1 MDARRDRRVAWA
13 GGAVVLTLL
22 AAMGIWILPGS
33 SAPEVAGSSTV
44 GHASAAVAPEGLEP
58 PRPPEPTSG
67 GDSRHRPAVEQ
78 PERALPVEQEE
89 AASTL
94 RMWVPGGFDPDIVE
108 AAAALPDVV
117 SATIA
122 RSDTVGLVAAR
133 TVDGARVLE
142 LTDGFRVPV
151 TVTAIDPDIA
161 VPRAAGPAGDGA
173 ASIAGLRPGQA
184 VLTETAA
191 DLRGIGV
198 GGHID
203 LVGRPGLEV
212 VAVVPDGALR
222 RSEIAVHTDEASAI
236 GLPEGGAITV
246 VHEATPGDAID
257 ALVAAL
263 GELAPD
269 GVEPRVS
276 GRSDD
281 GARRSPLVLS
291 LPELKAS
298 FGEFTYRPRSGVR
311 EIDID
316 PSFVDRNIVT
326 AGVPI
331 LGNVQCHRAI
341 IDDLRGA
348 LEEVVDAGIGG
359 WIDPTQYGGCFHARH
374 IGVDRNRLS
383 SHSWGAAIDINVD
396 LSMPGLGPVPPEE
409 MIEILGRHG
418 FRWGGDFTTPDHHH
432 WEWVGEGA
440 TQRRD
445 R

>member
-1 MDARRDRRVAWA
+1 MDTRRDRRVAWTA
-13 GGAVVLTLL
+13 GAVVLALL
-22 AAMGIWILPGS
+22 AAMGLWIMGS
-33 SAPEVAGSSTV
+33 ASAPEVAGSSTV
-44 GHASAAVAPEGLEP
+44 GHGADVVAPQDLEP
-58 PRPPEPTSG
+58 PRSPEPAPG
-67 GDSRHRPAVEQ
+67 GDPRHQPVVEQ

-94 RMWVPGGFDPDIVE
+94 RMWVPGGFDPDILE

-117 SATIA
+117 TATIA

-133 TVDGARVLE
+133 TVDGARVME
-142 LTDGFRVPV
+142 RTDGFRVPV
-151 TVTAIDPDIA
+151 TVTAIDPDIV
-161 VPRAAGPAGDGA
+161 VPRAAGQTGDVA

-184 VLTETAA
+184 LLTETAA

-198 GGHID
+198 GGQID
-203 LVGRPGLEV
+203 LIGRPGLEV

-222 RSEIAVHTDEASAI
+222 RSEIAVHTDEAASI

-246 VHEATPGDAID
+246 VHEAAPGDAVD

-269 GVEPRVS
+269 GAEPRVS

-291 LPELKAS
+291 LPELKVA
-298 FGEFTYRPRSGVR
+298 FGEFSYRPRSGVR

-316 PSFVDRNIVT
+316 PTFVDRNIVT
-326 AGVPI
+326 AAVPV

-341 IDDLRGA
+341 VDDLRAA
-348 LEEVVDAGIGG
+348 LEELVDAGIGG
-359 WIDPTQYGGCFHARH
+359 WIDPAQYGGCFHARH

-396 LSMPGLGPVPPEE
+396 LSMPGLGPIPPDE

-432 WEWVGEGA
+432 WEWVGDGA

-445 R
+445 P